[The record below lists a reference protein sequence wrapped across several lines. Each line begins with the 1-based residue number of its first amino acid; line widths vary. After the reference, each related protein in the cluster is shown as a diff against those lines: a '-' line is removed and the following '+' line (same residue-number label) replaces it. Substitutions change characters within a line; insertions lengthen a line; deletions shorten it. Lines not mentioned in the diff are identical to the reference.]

1 MDKVITTPPLS
12 NTTTPSL
19 TTTTTHTHS
28 YNTRSQTN
36 KIPIT
41 QFNSAFQN
49 SFTEAYQDVGTA
61 EDNKASRETGNI
73 EEQPAATSKLQK
85 VPFQKANHHSST
97 VVTPATGNGF
107 PNSVL
112 TPSVI
117 HPGRKIF
124 QDFNKSYPSLWF
136 TTFELRLDCWGIKS
150 DKIKTDVLLA
160 HLADD
165 ALLAVLDIVF
175 NNPTYL
181 LLKTKLLQH
190 YEPSMSARVAQLLN
204 PESLG
209 DRKPSEILTFLKTNV
224 ARNDISND
232 MLKELF
238 ISRMPEKVRMSLC
251 TMPHASLD
259 TLAAAADKMTETNR
273 FTMFSGYDAP
283 EYNQPAENRL
293 LKTKLAALES
303 KLDRIVRSNSSNQFE
318 TKPIFQKPQQS
329 SQTSNIHSH
338 QPQTLVENQVC
349 YFHRK
354 FGDRAFKCKQPCYWR
369 INNPV
374 QENYRHPRR

>member
-97 VVTPATGNGF
+97 VVTPATSNGF

-117 HPGRKIF
+117 HPGQKIF

-165 ALLAVLDIVF
+165 AL
-175 NNPTYL
+175 
-181 LLKTKLLQH
+181 
-190 YEPSMSARVAQLLN
+190 
-204 PESLG
+204 
-209 DRKPSEILTFLKTNV
+209 
-224 ARNDISND
+224 
-232 MLKELF
+232 
-238 ISRMPEKVRMSLC
+238 
-251 TMPHASLD
+251 
-259 TLAAAADKMTETNR
+259 
-273 FTMFSGYDAP
+273 
-283 EYNQPAENRL
+283 
-293 LKTKLAALES
+293 
-303 KLDRIVRSNSSNQFE
+303 
-318 TKPIFQKPQQS
+318 
-329 SQTSNIHSH
+329 
-338 QPQTLVENQVC
+338 
-349 YFHRK
+349 
-354 FGDRAFKCKQPCYWR
+354 
-369 INNPV
+369 
-374 QENYRHPRR
+374 